1 MNIKAALA
9 GIRDFIA
16 QIPSASRK
24 FLHALREVRRGLRE
38 DYLATDPILR
48 IFLSIY
54 LAFLLTTI
62 SLIVVVMTIG
72 PSLGNRLDPNG
83 LMYTMLN
90 IHPGYIVLLW
100 MALGVIMSVVSAL
113 RENITDDEETT

>member
-24 FLHALREVRRGLRE
+24 FLHALREVRRGLKE
-38 DYLATDPILR
+38 DYLATDPVLR

-54 LAFLLTTI
+54 MAFLLTTI

-72 PSLGNRLDPNG
+72 PA
-83 LMYTMLN
+83 
-90 IHPGYIVLLW
+90 W
-100 MALGVIMSVVSAL
+100 
-113 RENITDDEETT
+113 ETDLTPTDSCTPY